1 MRNLGGNILFSATD
15 LMRFMGCAHATT
27 LDLMRLR
34 GEGPEP
40 GEDTED
46 AALLQKQGD
55 AHEAGHLQKLKFAG
69 KAVLEIPR
77 GGLVADAQATQ
88 AALAQGAE
96 VVFQGAFLSGTWGG
110 WSDFL
115 ERVERPSALG
125 PFSYEVADTKLKRR
139 PHPKHVLQLVLYS
152 DLLTEVQGV
161 APEFAH
167 VELGTG
173 ERATLRLADY
183 AHYARAARGRLE
195 AFVAEPTPTRPI
207 PCADCG
213 LCRWADHC
221 ESVWQA
227 EDSLFNVAN
236 ISRGQVKRLEA
247 AGITTMA
254 ALAER
259 DCPVRGMAEGTRARL
274 VTQARLQH
282 ARKTGAPTVELRA
295 PEPGKGFDLL
305 PAPQPGDLFYDIEG
319 DPHYEGGLEYL
330 HGVWCDGQFRAF
342 WAHDH
347 AAEAKALEEL
357 LAFFRARLEAFPN
370 ARIYHY
376 AAYEITALRRLT
388 TKYGIGEAFL
398 DRLLRERRFVD
409 LFAVVRGGLIGSER
423 NYSIKS
429 MEAFYGRVREGEV
442 KTAGGSVVAYER
454 WRESQDQQILDEIED
469 YNRIDCISTEE
480 LRDWLV
486 GIRPAGPWPTLAPD
500 AGPKEAEEDAD
511 AQALS
516 AALAESGLP
525 DDRQA
530 LLFNL
535 GLFHKREA
543 KPAQWAVFDSASKD
557 EDDLLDDL
565 DALAGL
571 EAIGP
576 IEPVKRSFAR
586 SYRFPLQE
594 ANLRPGKG
602 ATVPVFDGT
611 PISVSIADMDRKARQ
626 VTVKAGP
633 GKDHLLADRVNLH
646 PDWPLD
652 PKPIPGAL
660 RDVIADQC
668 GPRGYRAVDDLLSRA
683 GPRLT
688 TGPLMPVA
696 DPVAGTIAAVGAMDE
711 TVLPIQGPPGT
722 GKTYV
727 TARAILSLVRKG
739 ARVGVTSNSHEAIR
753 NVLMGC
759 LSALEDDDLPIT
771 LDLVHK
777 TSGDDDGYPDDC
789 RVRRT
794 TSNDEAAGGQHVVG
808 ATAWFFSRDEN
819 VQAFDWL
826 FVDEA
831 GQVGLANMVAMG
843 RAARNIVLVGDPRQ
857 LPQVIQGAHPE
868 PANLSCLDWMLG
880 DHATV
885 PPDRG
890 IFLPVSRRMHPEV
903 CRFISDQV
911 YEGRLNSHPDTAR
924 QAVRGTRFP
933 EAGAF
938 WVPVPHEGNAQIAAE
953 EVEAIRAAVADLLK
967 GTWTD
972 RDGTTRPMR
981 ASDIIVVAPYNAQV
995 NALRDALP
1003 DAIRVGTVDKFQ
1015 GQEAPVC
1022 LVSMT
1027 ASSAEETSRGMEFLF
1042 SLNRI
1047 NVAVSRAKGLA
1058 LVFGAPRLR
1067 EPKCETVE
1075 QMRLVNTLC
1084 ALDQEDELLQ
1094 FSKSRNSQLTD
1105 HNLIFGKP

>member
-1 MRNLGGNILFSATD
+1 MRDIDGRTLFSATD
-15 LMRFMGCAHATT
+15 LMRFMGCPHATS
-27 LDLMRLR
+27 LDLARLR
-34 GEGPEP
+34 GEGPDPRENS
-40 GEDTED
+40 ED

-55 AHEAGHLQKLKFAG
+55 AHEAAHLARLRAAG
-69 KAVLEIPR
+69 CGIVEIAR
-77 GGLVADAQATQ
+77 GDLAQNAATTL
-88 AALAQGAE
+88 AALAAGPE
-96 VVFQGAFLSGTWGG
+96 VVFQGAFLSGNWGG

-125 PFSYEVADTKLKRR
+125 VFSYEVADTKLKRR
-139 PHPKHVLQLVLYS
+139 PHPKHVLQLVFYS
-152 DLLTEVQGV
+152 DLLTDIQGV

-167 VELGTG
+167 VELGDGT
-173 ERATLRLADY
+173 RATLRLADY
-183 AHYARAARGRLE
+183 AAYARMARARLE
-195 AFVAEPTPTRPI
+195 GFVAAPTPTRPI

-213 LCRWADHC
+213 LCRWGDHC
-221 ESVWQA
+221 ETVWQA

-236 ISRGQVKRLEA
+236 ISRGQVKKLEA
-247 AGITTMA
+247 AGIATME
-254 ALAER
+254 ALASL
-259 DCPVRGMAEGTRARL
+259 DHPVRGMAENTCLRL
-274 VTQARLQH
+274 TTQARLQQ
-282 ARKTGAPTVELRA
+282 ARKTGEPAFELRP

-305 PAPQPGDLFYDIEG
+305 PAPQPDDIFYDIEG
-319 DPHYEGGLEYL
+319 DPHFEGGLEYL
-330 HGVWCDGQFRAF
+330 HGVWFDGAFRAF
-342 WAHDH
+342 WGHDH
-347 AAEAKALEEL
+347 AAEAQALSEL
-357 LAFFRARLEAFPN
+357 LAFFRDRLAAHSA

-409 LFAVVRGGLIGSER
+409 LFAVVRGGLIGSEA

-429 MEAFYGRVREGEV
+429 MEAFYGRKREGEV

-454 WRESQDQQILDEIED
+454 WRETGDQQILDEIED
-469 YNRIDCISTEE
+469 YNRVDCISTQE

-486 GIRPAGPWPTLAPD
+486 GIRPAAPWPALGQD
-500 AGPKEAEEDAD
+500 AGTEEAEEDAD
-511 AQALS
+511 TEALR
-516 AALAESGLP
+516 AMLATSGLSQ
-525 DDRQA
+525 DRQEM
-530 LLFNL
+530 LFNL
-535 GLFHKREA
+535 GVFHKREA
-543 KPAQWAVFDSASKD
+543 KPAQWAVFDSVGKD
-557 EDDLLDDL
+557 EDDLIDDL

-576 IEPVKRSFAR
+576 AEQIKRSMAR
-586 SYRFPLQE
+586 TYRFPQQE
-594 ANLRPGKG
+594 TKLRGG
-602 ATVPVFDGT
+602 RNATVPVVDGPPAT
-611 PISVSIADMDRKARQ
+611 VSIQDMDRTGREI
-626 VTVKAGP
+626 TVKAGP
-633 GKDHLLADRVNLH
+633 AKAHLLTDRLTLH
-646 PDWPLD
+646 PDWPLNTD
-652 PKPIPGAL
+652 VIAAAL

-668 GPRGYRAVDDLLSRA
+668 GSRTYRAVDDLLSRA
-683 GPRLT
+683 APRLAS
-688 TGPLMPVA
+688 GPLQPVA
-696 DPVAGTIAAVGAMDE
+696 DPVAGTIAAVAAMQG

-727 TARAILSLVRKG
+727 TARAILALVQNG

-759 LSALEDDDLPIT
+759 LSAKEDDDLPIT

-777 TSGDDDGYPDDC
+777 TSGEDDGYPEDC
-789 RVRRT
+789 AVRRT
-794 TSNDEAAGGQHVVG
+794 NSNDDAAGARHVVG
-808 ATAWFFSRDEN
+808 ATAWFFTRDEN
-819 VQAFDWL
+819 VQTFDWL

-831 GQVGLANMVAMG
+831 GQVGLANMAAMG

-880 DHATV
+880 EHATV

-911 YEGRLNSHPDTAR
+911 YEGRLTSHPDTAR
-924 QAVRGTRFP
+924 QSITGTPFP

-938 WVPVPHEGNAQIAAE
+938 WVPVSHEGNAQIALE
-953 EVEAIRAAVADLLK
+953 EVAAIQTAIGELLR
-967 GTWTD
+967 GNWTEK
-972 RDGTTRPMR
+972 DGSTRTMR
-981 ASDIIVVAPYNAQV
+981 HTDIIVVAPYNAQV

-1003 DAIRVGTVDKFQ
+1003 AGIRVGTVDKFQ

-1047 NVAVSRAKGLA
+1047 NVAVSRAKGLS

-1067 EPKCETVE
+1067 EAKCESVE
-1075 QMRLVNTLC
+1075 QMRLANTMC
-1084 ALDQEDELLQ
+1084 ALE
-1094 FSKSRNSQLTD
+1094 
-1105 HNLIFGKP
+1105 GMP